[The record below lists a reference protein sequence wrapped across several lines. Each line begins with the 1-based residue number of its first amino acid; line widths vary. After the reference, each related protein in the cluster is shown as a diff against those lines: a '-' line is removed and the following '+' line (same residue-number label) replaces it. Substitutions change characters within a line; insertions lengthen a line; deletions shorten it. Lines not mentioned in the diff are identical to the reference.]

1 MATSANV
8 HPDYGIDAPNVV
20 RNLAVSGGAC
30 LIVGILS
37 LTHVLPRV
45 LDLGGVRIAL
55 VPPTMTAG
63 AALVASALGMFFG
76 SKFGKIS
83 EREKLIGRIEW
94 RGDER
99 VLDVGCGR
107 GLVLVGAARRLKSG
121 NAVGIDTWQAED
133 LSGNRPG
140 VPLENAR
147 REGVPDRVGVVTA
160 DMRAI
165 PFASD
170 TFDVVLSRAAIHN
183 LYEAPFREAAIREV
197 ARILK
202 PGGRAVISDI
212 RHHGEYRKTFEAAG
226 CPDVRL
232 LDSQIASLFWAIV
245 TMGSLRPNTMLVRKA
260 G

>member
-1 MATSANV
+1 VTPTER
-8 HPDYGIDAPNVV
+8 PDYGIDAPNVV
-20 RNLAVSGGAC
+20 RNLALSGGAC
-30 LIVGILS
+30 LVVGILS

-45 LDLGGVRIAL
+45 LSLGGVHIAL
-55 VPPTMTAG
+55 VSPTMTAG
-63 AALVASALGMFFG
+63 TALVASALGMFFG
-76 SKFGKIS
+76 SKFGKVS

-107 GLVLVGAARRLKSG
+107 GLVLVGAARRLKTG
-121 NAVGIDTWQAED
+121 TAVGIDIWQAED
-133 LSGNRPG
+133 LSGNQPG
-140 VPLENAR
+140 MPLENAR
-147 REGVPDRVGVVTA
+147 REGVAERVGVVTA

-183 LYEAPFREAAIREV
+183 LYEVPFREAAIREV

-232 LDSQIASLFWAIV
+232 LDSKVGSLFWAIV

>member
-1 MATSANV
+1 MAPIER
-8 HPDYGIDAPNVV
+8 PDYGIDAPDVV
-20 RNLAVSGGAC
+20 RNLALSGGAC
-30 LIVGILS
+30 LVVGILS
-37 LTHVLPRV
+37 LTHVIPRV
-45 LDLGGVRIAL
+45 LNLGRVHIAV
-55 VPPTMTAG
+55 VPPTLTAG
-63 AALVASALGMFFG
+63 TALAASALGMYFG

-107 GLVLVGAARRLKSG
+107 GLVLVGAARRLKTG
-121 NAVGIDTWQAED
+121 NAVGIDIWQAED

-140 VPLENAR
+140 MPLENAR
-147 REGVPDRVGVVTA
+147 REGVADRVGVVTA
-160 DMRAI
+160 DMRTI

-183 LYEAPFREAAIREV
+183 LYAAPFREAAIREV

-232 LDSQIASLFWAIV
+232 LDSPIASLFWSIV
-245 TMGSLRPNTMLVRKA
+245 TMGSLRPNTMLVTKA
-260 G
+260 P